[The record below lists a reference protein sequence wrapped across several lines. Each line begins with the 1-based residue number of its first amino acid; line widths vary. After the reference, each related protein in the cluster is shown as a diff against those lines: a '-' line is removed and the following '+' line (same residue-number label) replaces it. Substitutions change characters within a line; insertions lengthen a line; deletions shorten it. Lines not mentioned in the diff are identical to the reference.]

1 MVFLLADALLSTEI
15 EVHCQVSIFGRSVE
29 CTATSVSSRAGR
41 ANTHPYSAVLLVD
54 LVSSLVISF
63 ICSTGKEIVPV
74 VGVLELV
81 VRIDV

>member
-1 MVFLLADALLSTEI
+1 MLSYQRKLRYI
-15 EVHCQVSIFGRSVE
+15 VK
-29 CTATSVSSRAGR
+29 SVSLGVLWSAPPLPFPRALGAPTR
-41 ANTHPYSAVLLVD
+41 IHGSAVLLVD